1 MKRSQGSP
9 LVKGEVRGSSSLGSL
24 RDKPSWLALGWLV
37 PALLL
42 GWVLPNWTLF
52 LLTIALAKG
61 LVVVGVVLL
70 MRTGLVSFGQG
81 LFYAGGAYTV
91 GFAMKAWGLKEALL
105 LLPLGMVLSALLAA
119 LLGVLVSRYREIFF
133 GMLTMA
139 FSMIA
144 YGLLVKFFS
153 LTGGSDGMGVR
164 APTFLGFS
172 PPQAALQ
179 LIYYNFAV
187 LVLGAAVYGVS
198 RFLASPMGFLGQAI
212 KDNEVRVEY
221 MGASVHRVV
230 YLTYLVAGALGGLGG
245 VLVSFPVG
253 HIVPDFA
260 YWTTSG
266 EFVFVALL
274 GGTGSVFAPVA
285 GSLVMEFLKSYTLR
299 YAPYTWQLLLGT
311 IMLLIILFLPDGLWT
326 LRAVLARR
334 WERWRPS

>member
-1 MKRSQGSP
+1 MKSSQEVP
-9 LVKGEVRGSSSLGSL
+9 LEAWEASGSL
-24 RDKPSWLALGWLV
+24 RNRRSWLVLGWLA
-37 PALLL
+37 PALLV
-42 GWVLPNWTLF
+42 GWVLPNWILF
-52 LLTIALAKG
+52 LLTVALAKS

-70 MRTGLVSFGQG
+70 MRMGLVSFGQG
-81 LFYAGGAYTV
+81 LFYACGAYAV
-91 GFAMKAWGLKEALL
+91 GFAMKAWALREAFL
-105 LLPLGMVLSALLAA
+105 LLPLGMGLSALLAA
-119 LLGVLVSRYREIFF
+119 LLGLLVSRYRRIFF
-133 GMLTMA
+133 GMLTLA
-139 FSMIA
+139 FSMIV

-164 APTFLGFS
+164 APTFFGFS
-172 PPQAALQ
+172 PPQEALR
-179 LIYYNFAV
+179 LIYYELAV
-187 LVLGAAVYGVS
+187 LVSGAAVYGVY

-221 MGASVHRVV
+221 MGASVYRVV
-230 YLTYLVAGALGGLGG
+230 YWTYLIAGALGGVGG

-274 GGTGSVFAPVA
+274 GGTSSVFAPVV

-311 IMLLIILFLPDGLWT
+311 IMLLIIWFLPDGLWT
-326 LRAVLARR
+326 LRAALARR
-334 WERWRPS
+334 WSRWRPS